1 MKRKTDRSSSLERAL
16 PESLREQIFTR
27 DSWRC
32 QLCGSMQNLQIHHQ
46 RFRSHGGGDAEDNL
60 IVLCAA
66 CHSRVHG
73 SG

>member
-1 MKRKTDRSSSLERAL
+1 MRGPY

-32 QLCGSMQNLQIHHQ
+32 QLCSLMQNLQIHHQ
-46 RFRSHGGGDAEDNL
+46 RFRSHGGGAAEDNL
-60 IVLCAA
+60 IVLCAV
-66 CHSRVHG
+66 CHSRIHG